1 MKPYGNQEKY
11 EKGKE
16 AGEYKD
22 NIAFAYLNAAR
33 YSVPASHLA
42 GITSED

>member
-22 NIAFAYLNAAR
+22 SIALGYLMLHDIPFQPR
-33 YSVPASHLA
+33 
-42 GITSED
+42 I